1 MTLRSQLAIAVST
14 LLFLIFILL
23 AVFDA
28 RQSRDYLDY
37 QLSRTAQDTANS
49 LSLSVQSAW
58 QDEPDVA
65 ILTSQVDALFTQGL
79 YQEVLIQDNAGKA
92 LVQRANSHNTPE
104 VPEWFESLYALSP
117 AAASA
122 EISDGWRIMGSVSVT
137 PHPGL
142 AYQNLWGRFQQVAVG
157 LVLGGS
163 LAIVLVFSLI
173 GRLLA
178 PLERIRRQ
186 TDSWAVGDFNSLPQ
200 TEIVEV
206 QPLIESHNRT
216 NAALSGLITGL
227 QDDLELA
234 RRTNELDAVSGLLNR
249 EAFIRQIESV
259 LQGDEAALGAMVM
272 VRLKSLNELNES
284 IGRALVDEFIVN
296 LSHAMSDMTPRAQ
309 VLGRMNGS
317 DWSLMVPGLDEEQ
330 ASEYC
335 GRIRWL
341 CEKLAPMQ
349 EELIQVVA
357 TPVRT
362 GMPLSDILGR
372 LDRGLMEGAKDAWV
386 SEQKQMRGGRTN
398 WSRHVSEVFGPTH
411 LSFRSM
417 VVVDREKQPIYDL
430 LLTQLSDPEGEPIG
444 VPSFIP
450 VLAKL
455 DRLSELDELAVQEVC
470 RRAQQRPQGV
480 TLSADAIQHPDRL
493 ERYVRLIGDQAAN
506 ITIELSEADLVA
518 AKPMWGTLERILR
531 TYPSWV
537 LKHAGLH
544 SETLDLVRR
553 FAPTAVKLDNALIR
567 TSMNQ
572 GAEKSVVRTTSH
584 LLHSLQCKVL
594 AEGISESNT
603 WDWVMLQGLD
613 GGQGLF
619 LFEDPV

>member
-14 LLFLIFILL
+14 LLFLIFVLL

-49 LSLSVQSAW
+49 LSLSIQGDW
-58 QDEPDVA
+58 QDVPDIA
-65 ILTSQVDALFTQGL
+65 MLTSRVDALFTQGL
-79 YQEVLIQDNAGKA
+79 YQEVLIQDNEGVA
-92 LVQRANSHNTPE
+92 LVQRANSENTPG
-104 VPEWFESLYALSP
+104 VPAWFESLYALSP
-117 AAASA
+117 AAARA
-122 EISDGWRIMGSVSVT
+122 EISDGWRIMGSVSIT

-200 TEIVEV
+200 TEIIEV
-206 QPLIESHNRT
+206 QPLIETHNRT

-249 EAFIRQIESV
+249 EAFVRQIESV

-284 IGRALVDEFIVN
+284 IGRALVDEFISN
-296 LSHAMSDMTPRAQ
+296 LSSAMLDMIPRAQ

-317 DWSLMVPGLDEEQ
+317 DWCLMVPGLDEEQ
-330 ASEYC
+330 AAEYC
-335 GRIRWL
+335 TYIQRL
-341 CEKLAPMQ
+341 CEKLAPISD
-349 EELIQVVA
+349 ELIHVVA

-362 GMPLSDILGR
+362 GMPLSDILSR
-372 LDRGLMEGAKDAWV
+372 LDRGLMEGATNSWV
-386 SEQKQMRGGRTN
+386 PEQKQMPGGRIN
-398 WSRHVSEVFGPTH
+398 WSRHVSSVFGPKH

-417 VVVDREKQPIYDL
+417 AVVDREKQPIYDL

-444 VPSFIP
+444 APSFIP
-450 VLAKL
+450 ILAKL
-455 DRLSELDELAVQEVC
+455 DRLSELDELAVFEVC

-480 TLSADAIQHPDRL
+480 TLSADAIQNPERL
-493 ERYVRLIGDQAAN
+493 AHYVSVIGDQAAN

-518 AKPMWGTLERILR
+518 AKPSWETLQQILR
-531 TYPSWV
+531 NYPSWV

-544 SETLDLVRR
+544 SETLELVRR

-603 WDWVMLQGLD
+603 WDWVLLQGLD

-619 LFEDPV
+619 LFDDQA